1 MELTN
6 DSPLNSRKKKW
17 KFYDDLSYLRPHCEM
32 FRLDPNETAGTM
44 VSVRAKRERREYDTS
59 EKSASDTEIVTDDV
73 GIQVVVEKQG
83 DQETTEYTVSIPHGC
98 FFL

>member
-32 FRLDPNETAGTM
+32 FRLDPNETTNT
-44 VSVRAKRERREYDTS
+44 VFTVRAKRERHEMITPD
-59 EKSASDTEIVTDDV
+59 EKSASETEMDLDDA
-73 GIQVVVEKQG
+73 GIQVVVEKG
-83 DQETTEYTVSIPHGC
+83 DQDATEYTVNY
-98 FFL
+98 L